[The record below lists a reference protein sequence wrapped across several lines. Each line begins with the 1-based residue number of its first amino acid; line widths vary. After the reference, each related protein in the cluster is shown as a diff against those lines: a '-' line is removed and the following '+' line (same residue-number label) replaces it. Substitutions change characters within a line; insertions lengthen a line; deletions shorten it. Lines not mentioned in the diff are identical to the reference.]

1 MSYKPNLALEIKAR
15 MPPSTQIMDSLSTLF
30 PGAQKA
36 MWQRRLK
43 DCKRQRKKKLAVR
56 VCLLE
61 VTGKLHPGHLSN
73 MAAKRRPEQ
82 ETLIDTLPK
91 KDCIGLPQI

>member
-1 MSYKPNLALEIKAR
+1 MGDR
-15 MPPSTQIMDSLSTLF
+15 
-30 PGAQKA
+30 QKA
-36 MWQRRLK
+36 CESLRL
-43 DCKRQRKKKLAVR
+43 RKSAVR

-82 ETLIDTLPK
+82 ETLIDTLP
-91 KDCIGLPQI
+91 